1 MPNERKEPFVVTPT
15 WRYIL
20 RRVIFVFSLSVAAQF
35 GFTAAHASTDSAR
48 PMIDEIFESTFANGK
63 AEPEAQEPA
72 AASPSPT
79 SGTAGQSLVVPAVP
93 ELKLPKPA
101 AVEVSVKKPEPVEVS
116 LKKPEAAEVSLKK
129 PEPIEATLES
139 VATAGQ
145 AGEGSPGESSPG
157 EDDQEPEEAEEE
169 PRAERSTAEERAN
182 ARRVSST
189 AYCLTGTMASGRRVY
204 PGAAAMNGTPLGS
217 RYEVLDGPR
226 AGETF
231 VVEDRIG
238 HGSAFDIAY
247 PGDCRG
253 AYSYG
258 RRTISIRPV

>member
-1 MPNERKEPFVVTPT
+1 MPIERKEPFAVTPN
-15 WRYIL
+15 WRFIL
-20 RRVIFVFSLSVAAQF
+20 RRVICVLSVCITAQF
-35 GFTAAHASTDSAR
+35 GITAAHASTDSAR
-48 PMIDEIFESTFANGK
+48 PMIDEIFESTFPEGH
-63 AEPEAQEPA
+63 AEPQAPVV
-72 AASPSPT
+72 ASAPPT
-79 SGTAGQSLVVPAVP
+79 TGTVGQSLAVPAVP
-93 ELKLPKPA
+93 ELKVSKPAPVEVKVSKPA
-101 AVEVSVKKPEPVEVS
+101 AEDVNLSKPAPTGLNLSKPAPIDVS
-116 LKKPEAAEVSLKK
+116 LDSVGKAGAAV
-129 PEPIEATLES
+129 
-139 VATAGQ
+139 
-145 AGEGSPGESSPG
+145 EGSPGESSS
-157 EDDQEPEEAEEE
+157 DDDDDESEEADEE
-169 PRAERSTAEERAN
+169 PRAERSTAEQRAG

-258 RRTISIRPV
+258 RRTISIKPA

>member
-1 MPNERKEPFVVTPT
+1 
-15 WRYIL
+15 
-20 RRVIFVFSLSVAAQF
+20 
-35 GFTAAHASTDSAR
+35 
-48 PMIDEIFESTFANGK
+48 MIDEIFESTFAKGQ
-63 AEPEAQEPA
+63 PEAQELAETP
-72 AASPSPT
+72 PT

-93 ELKLPKPA
+93 ELKVPKPA
-101 AVEVSVKKPEPVEVS
+101 PVEVSVNKPAP
-116 LKKPEAAEVSLKK
+116 AEVSLKK
-129 PEPIEATLES
+129 PARVEALLDS
-139 VATAGQ
+139 VATTGS
-145 AGEGSPGESSPG
+145 AGEGSTGEAASGDEAEES
-157 EDDQEPEEAEEE
+157 EEAEEE

-204 PGAAAMNGTPLGS
+204 SGAAAMNGTPLGS

-253 AYSYG
+253 AYGYG